1 MAEAQAQA
9 QPQESEGFKGLEATV
24 EVSDENNKNAENENV
39 NVTNI
44 PHLAEDENTSSES
57 KEPTPRDK
65 PDYIPEKFWDAKK
78 GEVREEEA
86 FKSIAELE
94 KAFSQGKHKAP
105 EEYETE
111 TLKSKGYAV
120 DDPIVSKYIDW
131 AKDNGVSQ
139 KAFDDLVKSIVETSG
154 EVKENYETDEKAEL
168 EKLGPNANEIIKSNK
183 LWANGLHNKGLLNDE
198 EREEISV
205 LAYTAAGQKTLQKL
219 RALMGET
226 RAIPTTD
233 VATPK
238 ETEAEFQARMQSKMG
253 DERYGN
259 DRSFTMEI
267 EKEFEQRYGKK
278 QTG

>member
-1 MAEAQAQA
+1 MAETQA
-9 QPQESEGFKGLEATV
+9 QPQENEKFKGLESTV
-24 EVSDENNKNAENENV
+24 EVTNENDQNTQNENA
-39 NVTNI
+39 NVTTI
-44 PHLAEDENTSSES
+44 PHLAENETA
-57 KEPTPRDK
+57 TPKAEEKTTRDK

-78 GEVREEEA
+78 GEVREEA
-86 FKSIAELE
+86 IFKSHGELE

-120 DDPIVSKYIDW
+120 DDPMVAKYIDW
-131 AKDNGVSQ
+131 AKENGVSQ

-226 RAIPTTD
+226 RSIPISD